1 MATLRTLAIAAAFV
15 GSTSLAF
22 AQGAGIAPNGS
33 VLPPQT
39 NSPGAIEAGP
49 ASPDVSANVKKSRPL
64 YNMYTSKKKHHTTM
78 SK

>member
-1 MATLRTLAIAAAFV
+1 MTTLKALAIAVAFV

-22 AQGAGIAPNGS
+22 AQGPGIAPNGA

-39 NSPGAIEAGP
+39 NTPGGTAASPG
-49 ASPDVSANVKKSRPL
+49 SPDQSAHVKRSHRL
-64 YNMYTSKKKHHTTM
+64 YNMSSSKKRHHVAP